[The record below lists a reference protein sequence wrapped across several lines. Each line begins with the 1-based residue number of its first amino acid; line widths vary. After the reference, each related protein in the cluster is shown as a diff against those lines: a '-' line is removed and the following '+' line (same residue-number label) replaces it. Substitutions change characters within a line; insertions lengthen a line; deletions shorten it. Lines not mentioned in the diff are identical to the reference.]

1 MSTVGDIPEELR
13 ERPQWVLHRDKVP
26 HAPGARKASSTDS
39 QTWSTFEN
47 VLDMAHTGQYDG
59 IGFVLS
65 SGDPYVGVDLD
76 DCIDGGA
83 IEPWAVEIVE
93 ALASYTEVSPSG
105 SGLHIIAKGKLPVG
119 GCKTSM
125 PGGGELEMYARER
138 YLTVTGDVLDKAHG
152 TPEDR
157 SDELKAIHAEHFGSS
172 TGGAGTRSGAHVN
185 GLAGPGNDLAGA
197 ALVQKAKQAKNGEAF
212 TRLWNGDTSAH
223 DHDHSKADLALCS
236 SLAFW
241 TSGDASQ
248 IDELFRESGLMR
260 PKWDE
265 DRGAQTYGEHT
276 IRKALENQSDFY
288 TPSNGRAAAGS
299 GGGAEKGED
308 DRTQSQVLIDLASG
322 ADLFHDE
329 DREPYATFETAEGHA
344 LTAPV
349 FGSDFADFLRL
360 RFYQLKGKPPSAQ
373 ALQDAK
379 NVLGA
384 QAKYEGER
392 RKVHLRVAGHG
403 EEAFGKEASGK
414 TVYVD
419 LADENG
425 SIVEITASGGWQIRS
440 AGSVP
445 VKFRRAQATHALPPP
460 EHGGSL
466 GLLRKYV
473 RTPSEGDFALLLAF
487 LVAALRPSGPYPVLC
502 LTGEQGTGKSTVT
515 KMIRKLVDPYGM
527 DTRSKPKSPRDLAVG
542 AHNTWL
548 LAFNN
553 LSGIPRW
560 LSDGFCRLS
569 DGSGYGVRKNY
580 EDRDEVVF
588 YHQRPLVLNGIERL
602 ATRPDLAD
610 RAVRLQ
616 LERIPKSERKTE
628 SELWAA
634 FDRDRPLILGAL
646 FDAVS
651 EALANID
658 DVHVEE
664 FERMADFSAWAVA
677 AEPTFPTD
685 DGTFLRAYEGNRQEA
700 SRETAESNPV
710 ASAICEMIEAEGD
723 WTGKTKPLRK
733 DLKSYL
739 PDPKRPPADFP
750 ETYQAMGAELR
761 RLLPVLRDLGI
772 EKVDDPR
779 ERSRQFTLRQI
790 EGRREANEANEARA
804 TGQRSHKRRSGR
816 AHPPGASETEADAS
830 GAGSGRSSTEANGSA
845 RDEGAFNTPETT
857 QTEGCPHRSL
867 RAPTAGPESKDADSD
882 DEATYDGETVTVV
895 SRRGNVCIIEGG
907 DGGRSSV
914 PTDELDFHAD
924 VPF

>member
-1 MSTVGDIPEELR
+1 
-13 ERPQWVLHRDKVP
+13 
-26 HAPGARKASSTDS
+26 
-39 QTWSTFEN
+39 
-47 VLDMAHTGQYDG
+47 
-59 IGFVLS
+59 
-65 SGDPYVGVDLD
+65 
-76 DCIDGGA
+76 
-83 IEPWAVEIVE
+83 
-93 ALASYTEVSPSG
+93 
-105 SGLHIIAKGKLPVG
+105 
-119 GCKTSM
+119 
-125 PGGGELEMYARER
+125 
-138 YLTVTGDVLDKAHG
+138 
-152 TPEDR
+152 
-157 SDELKAIHAEHFGSS
+157 
-172 TGGAGTRSGAHVN
+172 
-185 GLAGPGNDLAGA
+185 
-197 ALVQKAKQAKNGEAF
+197 
-212 TRLWNGDTSAH
+212 
-223 DHDHSKADLALCS
+223 
-236 SLAFW
+236 
-241 TSGDASQ
+241 
-248 IDELFRESGLMR
+248 
-260 PKWDE
+260 
-265 DRGAQTYGEHT
+265 
-276 IRKALENQSDFY
+276 
-288 TPSNGRAAAGS
+288 
-299 GGGAEKGED
+299 
-308 DRTQSQVLIDLASG
+308 
-322 ADLFHDE
+322 
-329 DREPYATFETAEGHA
+329 
-344 LTAPV
+344 
-349 FGSDFADFLRL
+349 
-360 RFYQLKGKPPSAQ
+360 
-373 ALQDAK
+373 
-379 NVLGA
+379 
-384 QAKYEGER
+384 
-392 RKVHLRVAGHG
+392 
-403 EEAFGKEASGK
+403 
-414 TVYVD
+414 
-419 LADENG
+419 
-425 SIVEITASGGWQIRS
+425 
-440 AGSVP
+440 
-445 VKFRRAQATHALPPP
+445 
-460 EHGGSL
+460 L

-677 AEPTFPTD
+677 AEPAFPTD

-790 EGRREANEANEARA
+790 EGRREANEADEAHA

-830 GAGSGRSSTEANGSA
+830 EAGSGRSSTEANGSA
-845 RDEGAFNTPETT
+845 RDERAFNTPETT

-867 RAPTAGPESKDADSD
+867 RAPAAGPESKDA

-907 DGGRSSV
+907 DGGRSSE